1 MSNTKSK
8 QQSPRLPEEAHSV
21 VDLARRFRQDDT
33 KASAREALTRAF
45 EEIDSKNRKRAKR
58 INKLR
63 YLVFEL
69 QSIQPAEL
77 PDISLALGQSLN
89 TTRDQLKKL
98 IKLDLVVRV
107 SFEKHTLYC
116 LNGHYKQLI
125 NNTLLNGLFD

>member
-1 MSNTKSK
+1 MSHFQP
-8 QQSPRLPEEAHSV
+8 QQQNSRISEKTHRTV
-21 VDLARRFRQDDT
+21 GFTRDLCKDDT
-33 KASAREALTRAF
+33 KASAREALVRAF

-77 PDISLALGQSLN
+77 TELSLALGQSLN

-98 IKLDLVVRV
+98 IKVDLVVRV
-107 SFEKHTLYC
+107 TFEKHTLYC
-116 LNGHYKQLI
+116 LNGHHKKLI